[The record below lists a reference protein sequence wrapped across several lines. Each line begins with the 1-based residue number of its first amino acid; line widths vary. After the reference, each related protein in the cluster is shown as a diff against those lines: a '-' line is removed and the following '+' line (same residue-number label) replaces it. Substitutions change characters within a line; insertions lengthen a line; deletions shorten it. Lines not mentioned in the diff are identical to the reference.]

1 MTYFFWHDINYKILQ
16 ILGNLISAFIFCF
29 KSSNKIVFDRM
40 IFMLRLVEGRI
51 MLLFSDGRK
60 TVLEYESQE
69 SFN

>member
-1 MTYFFWHDINYKILQ
+1 
-16 ILGNLISAFIFCF
+16 
-29 KSSNKIVFDRM
+29 M

-69 SFN
+69 SFS